1 MAKTLFIGMD
11 GATFTVLDHLTTDQ
25 TGEGVAM
32 PFMKKF
38 MEKGTRAKLRST
50 ANPLT
55 PPAWVSLTTGRH
67 PGTHGIYDFVR
78 LDDRGSYV
86 YYDLFGAKNIKAE
99 TIWSIM
105 NRQNRSTVALN
116 FTMTAPPREGTGS
129 IVPGFVS
136 WKHLRRNTTP
146 PALFD
151 RICTIP
157 DFEPKELAWDFDRE
171 KEAVAV
177 LSEAEMEHWVRYHG
191 VREKQWYRVAEYL
204 LKEDDPD
211 MLGVV
216 FDGVDKIQH
225 QAWQFLDP
233 ELIPKDPSPWEK
245 RMRQA
250 CVEFFT
256 ELDQYIEKLVTLAG
270 PDCQVFMGSDHGFT
284 WSSEVLRINMFLA
297 EKGYLFWGDEETQKT
312 GADSMWSANLD
323 WDRTVA
329 YCGTPS
335 SNAIRIRVADA
346 PGKPGVK
353 PSEYTSLR
361 DQLIRDL
368 ESLEDENGKRLISE
382 VLKREDVFNGQDMA
396 NAPDLTLVLHD
407 FGFVSVANLE
417 PMHLKRDPVGTHH
430 PNGVFLACGPGI
442 AAKGEIERLDIVDV
456 AATLLYSQGLSIPSD
471 FEGEVPLAVF
481 EPDYKS
487 KHPVEIGEPTLP
499 VAKGVAR
506 VGQASA
512 EPDEDSE
519 EYRKQI
525 LDQLQM
531 LGYME

>member
-11 GATFTVLDHLTTDQ
+11 GATFTVLNHLTTEQ
-25 TGEGVAM
+25 PGEGITM

-38 MEKGTRAKLRST
+38 MDNGTRAKLRST

-105 NRQNRSTVALN
+105 NRQNRRTVALN
-116 FTMTAPPREGTGS
+116 FTMTAPPREGSGS

-146 PALFD
+146 SGLFD
-151 RICTIP
+151 RICAIP

-177 LSEAEMEHWVRYHG
+177 LSEEEMEHWVRYHS
-191 VREKQWYRVAEYL
+191 VREKQWYRVAECL
-204 LKEDDPD
+204 LREDDPD

-225 QAWQFLDP
+225 QAWPFLDP
-233 ELIPKDPSPWEK
+233 ELLPENPSPWEQ
-245 RMRQA
+245 RMRSA
-250 CVEFFT
+250 CVDFFR

-270 PDCQVFMGSDHGFT
+270 PECQVFMGSDHGFT
-284 WSSEVLRINMFLA
+284 SSCEVLRINMFLA
-297 EKGYLFWGDEETQKT
+297 EKGYLHWGEEATQKT

-323 WDRTVA
+323 WDRTIA

-335 SNAIRIRVADA
+335 SNAIKIRVADA
-346 PGKPGVK
+346 PGKPGIE
-353 PSEYTSLR
+353 PSKYEEVR

-368 ESLEDENGKRLISE
+368 ESLRNEDGKRLVSE

-417 PMHLKRDPVGTHH
+417 PMLLKRPVVGTHH
-430 PNGVFLACGPGI
+430 PDGVFLACGPGI
-442 AAKGEIERLDIVDV
+442 AARGEIDQFSIVDV

-471 FEGEVPLAVF
+471 FEGQVPLAVF
-481 EPDYKS
+481 EPDYLS
-487 KHPVEIGEPTLP
+487 EHPVMTGAATLP
-499 VAKGVAR
+499 VAKGVAQ
-506 VGQASA
+506 VGPGEV